1 MTATRLD
8 KSEALANVEQ
18 EARFERA
25 IFGSGAVLKQKALDL
40 LLN

>member
-1 MTATRLD
+1 ME
-8 KSEALANVEQ
+8 KSDALANLDG

-25 IFGSGAVLKQKALDL
+25 ILGSGAVLKQKALSL